1 MRGSTIVRRSGSS
14 RITPGSEAHPAGV
27 TTRGLEPGET
37 HPAAFARPGLA
48 GVPVVQRPRQIGQA
62 RRVGLFQVVGPPRR
76 HPTLGPVPRH
86 AQRPQIPSH
95 RPMGRI
101 GPPRIKIGFHLRQP
115 QLNALRR
122 APKCERI
129 KRPRSGS
136 VGHSTSNFA
145 PNTITDDRDAQ
156 LRGDIVPTETR
167 REGGAQYCPID
178 LPTAR

>member
-1 MRGSTIVRRSGSS
+1 MIETNNRPHRCGKVMVKIRPPPTARTRCTRRVFSMDRRPPMRGSTIVRRSGSS

-62 RRVGLFQVVGPPRR
+62 RREGLFQVVGPPRR

-101 GPPRIKIGFHLRQP
+101 GPPRIKIGFHLRQ
-115 QLNALRR
+115 
-122 APKCERI
+122 APVECFT
-129 KRPRSGS
+129 SG
-136 VGHSTSNFA
+136 TEMR
-145 PNTITDDRDAQ
+145 TD
-156 LRGDIVPTETR
+156 
-167 REGGAQYCPID
+167 
-178 LPTAR
+178 